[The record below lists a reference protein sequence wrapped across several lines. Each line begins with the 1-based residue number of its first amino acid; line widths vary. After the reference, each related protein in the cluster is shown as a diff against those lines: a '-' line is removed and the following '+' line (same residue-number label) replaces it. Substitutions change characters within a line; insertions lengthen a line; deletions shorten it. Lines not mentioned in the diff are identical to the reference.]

1 MRYVGFVWI
10 ARWSGCI
17 RRASAVVPCSFSAGN
32 AISLDFSTA
41 RLIRSRIRKSA
52 LLGPHGWQD
61 PLARLPA
68 GEKLAGVV
76 TQRRRTG
83 NLGREQAEIL
93 LRVAK

>member
-1 MRYVGFVWI
+1 MKYVGFVWI

-17 RRASAVVPCSFSAGN
+17 RRASAVVLCGFSVGN

-41 RLIRSRIRKSA
+41 RLISSRIRKSA
-52 LLGPHGWQD
+52 LLGPNGWQD

-76 TQRRRTG
+76 TQRRRAG
-83 NLGREQAEIL
+83 NVGREQAEIL

>member
-1 MRYVGFVWI
+1 MLFVF
-10 ARWSGCI
+10 R
-17 RRASAVVPCSFSAGN
+17 VVN
-32 AISLDFSTA
+32 AISRDFRTA
-41 RLIRSRIRKSA
+41 WQIRSRIRKSA
-52 LLGPHGWQD
+52 LLGPNGWQD

-76 TQRRRTG
+76 TQRSRAG